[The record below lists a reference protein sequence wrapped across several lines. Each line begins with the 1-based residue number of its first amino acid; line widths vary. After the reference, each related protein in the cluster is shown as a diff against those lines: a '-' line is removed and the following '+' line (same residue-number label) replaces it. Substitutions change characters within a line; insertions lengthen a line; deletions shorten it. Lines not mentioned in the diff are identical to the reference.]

1 MFYCGGGI
9 KLIKRR
15 RDIKML
21 ASLICFYT
29 LMLALLAVYLYFDIA
44 ERRAKAEFLRRKTR
58 ARDRRIDRDFNELNE
73 AIWDSCRFSTN
84 HIIREIKKAK

>member
-1 MFYCGGGI
+1 
-9 KLIKRR
+9 
-15 RDIKML
+15 ML
-21 ASLICFYT
+21 AALICFFA

-58 ARDRRIDRDFNELNE
+58 ARDRRIDRGFNELNE